1 MPKWYEA
8 PKNDIITIMKKKSVK
23 KRIITVLVII
33 LAVFFLILMP
43 VVSLL
48 TYSTVFGIR
57 YQTPEERMLYPEDFP
72 GLIQERESFTSNEGQ
87 TLAGYFY
94 HRDGM
99 DPKGVVIMA
108 HGIGGGGH
116 NPYMISANNFTEN
129 GYYVFA
135 YDATGNDNSEGS
147 SVRGLPQ
154 GVIDLDYAIS
164 YVEKSEKFAGLPIFL
179 FGHSWG
185 GYSVTSVLNE
195 HPEVTGVCSVSGF
208 NKSLD
213 LIQAQGEQMIG
224 PAINIMLPYLNL
236 YEKIKFGKYSTQ
248 TGMDGFEKTDAHIL
262 IVHSA
267 DDDTVPIIYGYDIY
281 YEKYGNDPEFEFIR
295 YEDQG
300 HNHILSMDDN
310 PGLMESIVAFYD
322 SCLV

>member
-1 MPKWYEA
+1 
-8 PKNDIITIMKKKSVK
+8 MKKKSIK
-23 KRIITVLVII
+23 KRILIALVIL
-33 LAVFFLILMP
+33 LAVFFLVLMP

-48 TYSTVFGIR
+48 TYGTVFGIR
-57 YQTPEERMLYPEDFP
+57 YQTPEEKMLYPEDFP
-72 GLIQERESFTSNEGQ
+72 GLIMDSESFTSNEGQ

-94 HRDGM
+94 HRDGIE
-99 DPKGVVIMA
+99 PKGVVIMA

-116 NPYMISANNFTEN
+116 NPYMVSANYFTEN

-135 YDATGNDNSEGS
+135 YDATGNDNSEGD

-164 YVEKSEKFAGLPIFL
+164 YVEGSEKFAGLPVFL

-195 HPEVTGVCSVSGF
+195 HPEVAAVCSVSGF

-213 LIQAQGEQMIG
+213 LIQAQGEEMIG
-224 PAINIMLPYLNL
+224 PAINLMLPYLNL
-236 YEKIKFGKYSTQ
+236 YERIKFGKYATR
-248 TGMDGFEKTDAHIL
+248 TGMDGFEKSDAAVMV
-262 IVHSA
+262 VHSA
-267 DDDTVPIIYGYDIY
+267 DDTTVPIIYGYDIY
-281 YEKYGNDPEFEFIR
+281 YATYSDDPDFNFVR

-300 HNHILSMDDN
+300 HNHILSMDTN
-310 PGLMESIVAFYD
+310 PELMDLIVEFYD
-322 SCLV
+322 KYV